1 MISRKTRRVY
11 AGARGAF
18 SLVMAS
24 TALVSGGI
32 AVPAVVQAQS
42 HTYDVPAGALTPALN
57 QLARQGGLEL
67 IYDASLT
74 QNRKTQGVH
83 GSYSASEALSRLL
96 AGTGLTYRINGN
108 KVILEAAP
116 QASSD
121 TIQLG
126 AIRVEGATAQTT
138 GDASSDGRIGAEY
151 NPYDT
156 YSTPAAV
163 YNVDRERIDRV
174 PPVATG
180 DIFKG
185 VPGVSV
191 GDTHNGQG
199 FQPNIRGMSGMGRVK
214 VIIDDTETVSSTY
227 KGYAGTKET
236 NYIDTDFLAGY
247 SVQKGVVSEGGG
259 AIGGAITMRTMDAR
273 DIIKAGDTWGL
284 RTRLSYGDN
293 AVDGSEVD
301 GLCVGVTGTTTGC
314 RHQYPMQVSH
324 DRIKGISDQNYSQ
337 SAIGAWRPTD
347 RIELVAGLSRR
358 QSGNYEAGSN
368 GINPLNDAAQNKL
381 YSHVNPGDTLFGS
394 YKNSRSYLLKGRFE
408 LTPTQTL
415 SAIYN
420 RFHSTYVERRTYAPS
435 YYPGIGSEYPRAD
448 KVDQSRYSLSYTY
461 RPEDNDWLNL
471 KVDTWLADTFEHH
484 AYHPVDVDTR
494 TTGLRAANISGFD
507 LWQVPFTLKT
517 GLQLSRETTE
527 NSGGNT
533 DALTDVT
540 GGKQTL
546 GAGWANLSASV
557 LSWLTV
563 NTGVRYDNYRLERDP
578 NAPRGTNH
586 SLLQKVNDD
595 HVAYNFGL
603 VLTPL
608 ENTQF
613 FINYAEGFRAPSM
626 RETFLGVLRAG
637 ENGLNPETSRN
648 YEAGVNLD
656 YKDLVRGGDRLGLKL
671 TYFDNRYKNYIAG
684 NGYFPGF
691 FNLAGAKFRGAELAV
706 NYDAGVVYGEY
717 SHTRYFERASCG
729 LMGGTECEEYYGD
742 WMTGESIIYSI
753 NMPAKTSQNLMVG
766 TRLFDRRLNLG
777 LNANRV
783 DGVTIVGRDAS
794 WQTTLTNSGYTVYDA
809 FASFRLSEVI
819 DLNLSVK
826 NLTDRY
832 YIEAQSSRQSTP
844 PAPGRTIRLSLTS
857 HFGGPQTD
865 ISESIHLGNFD
876 GNWGGVY
883 VSGLAGNL
891 GMQTRGVTTGGSGTV
906 AGVAAS
912 ESAHADA
919 NGLQMGFGVGYNHH
933 LTDNWVFG
941 IEGDMTYATTKGSQ
955 FSHTTEDLYLA
966 QNGQYQSRNDYR
978 FNRFATLRGRLG
990 YGFDRTLVYAT
1001 GGLALVTETQS
1012 RTQYRS
1018 LVVRTF
1024 DAGDATSPWFTE
1036 TKKATRSGWTLGG
1049 GAEYALSNNW
1059 SFKGEYL
1066 YADFGDKRFVFPEA
1080 RSGVIQPYAA
1090 YSVTVTLRDPV
1101 TNAVLRDPIT
1111 NAILRETTNYPAQA
1125 GTSTTVTGREARND
1139 ANLHSLRMALSYRF

>member
-1 MISRKTRRVY
+1 MKTVLL
-11 AGARGAF
+11 AGVSVAAAWAATGAQ
-18 SLVMAS
+18 AQ
-24 TALVSGGI
+24 TQE
-32 AVPAVVQAQS
+32 AVAVQAQATRHFNITS
-42 HTYDVPAGALTPALN
+42 QPLN
-57 QLARQGGLEL
+57 RAVTAFAAQSGLEVTADGGLL
-67 IYDASLT
+67 SG
-74 QNRKTQGVH
+74 KTSQAVI
-83 GSYSASEALSRLL
+83 GSYAPTEALSRMLS
-96 AGTGLTYRINGN
+96 GTGISWRHRGTNS
-108 KVILEAAP
+108 VILEKAP
-116 QASSD
+116 TQGDA
-121 TIQLG
+121 IQLG
-126 AIRVEGATAQTT
+126 AIRVEGDTT
-138 GDASSDGRIGAEY
+138 QGAGDNGARGQVGAEY
-151 NPYDT
+151 AAYDIF
-156 YSTPAAV
+156 SAPSAV
-163 YNVDRERIDRV
+163 YNVDRARMDRV

-214 VIIDDTETVSSTY
+214 VVIDDTETVSSTY

-236 NYIDTDFLAGY
+236 NYVDTDFLAGY

-259 AIGGAITMRTMDAR
+259 AIGGVITMRTMDAR
-273 DIIKAGDTWGL
+273 DLIKAGDTWGL

-293 AVDGSEVD
+293 AVDGSEFD
-301 GLCVGVTGTTTGC
+301 GLCVGVTGTSTGC
-314 RHQYPMQVSH
+314 RHQYDLQVSR
-324 DRIKGISDQNYSQ
+324 DQIKGISDQNYSQ
-337 SAIGAWRPTD
+337 SGIGAWRPTD

-358 QSGNYEAGSN
+358 QSGNYAAGSN

-415 SAIYN
+415 SAVYN
-420 RFHSTYVERRTYAPS
+420 RFHSTYVERRTYAPG
-435 YYPGIGSEYPRAD
+435 YYPGITSEYPRPD
-448 KVDQSRYSLSYTY
+448 KVDQTRYSLAYTY
-461 RPEDNDWLNL
+461 VPQDNDWLNL

-494 TTGLRAANISGFD
+494 TTGLRVANTSHFD
-507 LWQVPFTLKT
+507 LWQIPFSLKA
-517 GLQLSRETTE
+517 GAQHSRETTE

-540 GGKQTL
+540 GGKRSMD
-546 GAGWANLSASV
+546 AGWASLSASV

-563 NTGVRYDNYRLERDP
+563 NTGVRYDKYTLERDP
-578 NAPRGTNH
+578 DAPKGTNH
-586 SLLQKVNDD
+586 SLLDRVSDD
-595 HVAYNFGL
+595 HVGYNFGI
-603 VLTPL
+603 VLTPF

-613 FINYAEGFRAPSM
+613 FASYAEGFRAPSM

-656 YKDLVRGGDRLGLKL
+656 YKDWLRGGDRLGLKL

-691 FNLAGAKFRGAELAV
+691 FNLAGARFRGAELSV
-706 NYDAGVVYGEY
+706 NYDAGIVYGEY
-717 SHTRYFERASCG
+717 SHTRYFERSSCG
-729 LMGGTECEEYYGD
+729 LLGGSECQEYFGD
-742 WMTGESIIYSI
+742 WMTGESVIYSI

-766 TRLFDRRLNLG
+766 TRLFDRRLNIG
-777 LNANRV
+777 VNANRV
-783 DGVTIVGRDAS
+783 DGVTVVGRDAS
-794 WQTTLTNSGYTVYDA
+794 WQTTLTNAGYTVYDA
-809 FASFRLSEVI
+809 FATVRLSEVI

-857 HFGGPQTD
+857 HFGGPQTNVTD
-865 ISESIHLGNFD
+865 SIHLGGFD
-876 GNWGGVY
+876 GDWGGVF
-883 VSGLAGNL
+883 VSGIAGNL
-891 GMQTRGVTTGGSGTV
+891 GMQTRGVTTGGVGTV

-919 NGLQMGFGVGYNHH
+919 NGLQMGFGIGYNHH

-941 IEGDMTYATTKGSQ
+941 LEADMTYATTKGAQ
-955 FSHTTEDLYLA
+955 FSVTTEDLYLA

-1018 LVVRTF
+1018 LFIRTF
-1024 DAGDATSPWFTE
+1024 DAGDATTPWFTE
-1036 TKKATRSGWTLGG
+1036 TRKATRTGWTLGG
-1049 GAEYALSNNW
+1049 GAEYALSDRW

-1080 RSGVIQPYAA
+1080 SAGVIQPYAA

-1101 TNAVLRDPIT
+1101 TNAVLRDPVT

-1125 GTSTTVTGREARND
+1125 GTSGTVTGREARND
-1139 ANLHSLRMALSYRF
+1139 ANLHSLRMGLSYRF